1 MGNKWEFKKEKKGNN
16 WWKKTKATK
25 KTQKRKT
32 HGKQKEK

>member
-1 MGNKWEFKKEKKGNN
+1 MGIQKGKKGEQLV
-16 WWKKTKATK
+16 KKNKSNK